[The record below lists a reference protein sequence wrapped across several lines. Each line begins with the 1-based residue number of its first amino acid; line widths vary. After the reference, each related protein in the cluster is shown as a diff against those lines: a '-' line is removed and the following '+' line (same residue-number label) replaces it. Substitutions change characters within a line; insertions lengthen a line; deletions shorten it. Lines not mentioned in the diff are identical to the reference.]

1 MKTWWTCSS
10 RKSRTKV
17 DFRNLKFSKK
27 PQPFYIKCYAGRN
40 GRLNYYISEAEAL
53 DAKYHQLIDEV
64 RTEKNAIIDDV
75 NTPVGE

>member
-1 MKTWWTCSS
+1 ME
-10 RKSRTKV
+10 
-17 DFRNLKFSKK
+17 
-27 PQPFYIKCYAGRN
+27 G
-40 GRLNYYISEAEAL
+40 YYISEAEAL